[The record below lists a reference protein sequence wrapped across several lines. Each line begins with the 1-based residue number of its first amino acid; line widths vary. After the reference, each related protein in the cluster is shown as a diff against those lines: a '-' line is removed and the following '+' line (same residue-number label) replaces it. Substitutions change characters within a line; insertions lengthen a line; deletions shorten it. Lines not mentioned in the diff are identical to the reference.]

1 MNTELIYFGRCVDNH
16 EIRLE
21 KRSYGKCPYVV
32 KKSFDLYGREIENK
46 RYVELA
52 TVDNLIDA
60 RNIYELALQQ
70 KPYL

>member
-1 MNTELIYFGRCVDNH
+1 MDTELILFGKCLDNH

-21 KRSYGKCPYVV
+21 KRSYGKFPYVV

-60 RNIYELALQQ
+60 RDIYENALCQR
-70 KPYL
+70 PFL